1 MKVVL
6 ARVDERLLHGQV
18 IASWSKILEIKKI
31 LVIDDKIAIEPFM
44 AQVLEMTAPTG
55 VNAKVITCEDAYKEL
70 SISTDN
76 VKTML
81 LFKGVEAPLK
91 LRKLGYD
98 LAELDI
104 GNIGSRPSRKPITRR
119 VFMSDDEVNITKELQ
134 NLNVFVYLQMLST
147 DPKVEFKK

>member
-44 AQVLEMTAPTG
+44 VQVLEMTAPTG
-55 VNAKVITCEDAYKEL
+55 VNAKVITCEDAY
-70 SISTDN
+70 
-76 VKTML
+76 
-81 LFKGVEAPLK
+81 
-91 LRKLGYD
+91 
-98 LAELDI
+98 
-104 GNIGSRPSRKPITRR
+104 
-119 VFMSDDEVNITKELQ
+119 TKELQ